1 MTIGRTP
8 IADGACMH
16 APRRCQ
22 PCLRRAL
29 EIQLQIRREVGPGGK
44 LARLGQTLGGP
55 EAWAQTC
62 DDKIAELLCE
72 LVTGLAGGI
81 LWTVIDTRAKR

>member
-1 MTIGRTP
+1 MTSSRTP
-8 IADGACMH
+8 IADGACVH
-16 APRRCQ
+16 APRHCL

-29 EIQLQIRREVGPGGK
+29 EIQLQIRRETAPGGK

-55 EAWAQTC
+55 GAWTQTC

-72 LVTGLAGGI
+72 LVTGLAGAI
-81 LWTVIDTRAKR
+81 LWTVINARAKR